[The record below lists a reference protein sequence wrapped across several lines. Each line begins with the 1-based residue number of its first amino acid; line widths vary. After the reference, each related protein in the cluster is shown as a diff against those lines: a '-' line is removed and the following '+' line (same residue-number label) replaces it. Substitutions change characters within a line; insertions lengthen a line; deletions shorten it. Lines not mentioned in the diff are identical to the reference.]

1 MAVLQ
6 REKVTS
12 TRNFVEMQLIKIFIP
27 TRKVLNLILEA
38 FNEVP
43 TFFSAGYSLELAH
56 HLLPFPMASW

>member
-1 MAVLQ
+1 ME

-12 TRNFVEMQLIKIFIP
+12 TISFVEMQLIQIFIP

-43 TFFSAGYSLELAH
+43 MFFLQVIH
-56 HLLPFPMASW
+56 WN